1 MCCTYLSPNPLNM
14 LVLMLLL
21 KLLARV
27 VVVNDIGPPTSMGD
41 SAFGGG
47 VVGLPVEFCD
57 IL

>member
-1 MCCTYLSPNPLNM
+1 M

-27 VVVNDIGPPTSMGD
+27 VVVNDNGPPTSMGD

-47 VVGLPVEFCD
+47 VVGLPAEFCD